1 MEGKDKL
8 HVMRVLMKERG
19 YDAYII
25 PHGDQHDN
33 EYIAESDE
41 RIKFIS
47 NFSGSNGIG
56 LVTQDIALMWTDGR
70 YFIQIEKELYPGWQM
85 KKLGEGEESLT
96 QYISKN
102 LPKNYTIAM
111 DYSLFTQDRAET
123 IKAKLIGYTFV
134 DDKNNLIDDIW
145 GTLKPKYGN
154 SKVLI
159 LEEKFTGKSVLSK
172 YKVLDMMLS
181 TMIIPKGNKKEEEE
195 EEGEKEPEN
204 YRLLISCLDDIA
216 WFLNLRGNDIPY
228 NPLFFSYAL
237 FCRKNG
243 ELFTQLFVNKEKF
256 DTPEI
261 QKYCEDNKI
270 ILFNYDEIIQ
280 ELEKSDENLITF
292 YEGGNTNHRMY
303 ETIYN
308 LKQGTKKRLP
318 FDLIEELKGIKNKV
332 EIEGYRLANI
342 KDSVALIKFFSW
354 MEEELVT
361 KNRTDLNEYQI
372 GLKNKQV
379 REDQENYMGES
390 FAPICGCGANAA
402 IIHYEQNENLHSDM
416 NKNLIILC
424 DTGAQYK
431 EGTTDI
437 TRTVHYGNPTKKE
450 KEMYTRVLLGNLSL
464 ERLIFKNGKKLK
476 DLDAVPRSYLY
487 MVAEDYQH
495 GTSHGVGHFLNVH
508 EGPYGLPLSPGN
520 IITNEP
526 GYYEKDNF
534 GIRIENE
541 VLVVVKDKEKN
552 LLGFENLTFI
562 PYERNLIDMDLI
574 SNDFKKYID
583 NFHKQCWDKLS
594 PLLKDDQKA
603 LDYLKR
609 KTAPL

>member
-181 TMIIPKGNKKEEEE
+181 TMINPKGNTKEEEE

-261 QKYCEDNKI
+261 KKYCEDNKI

-292 YEGGNTNHRMY
+292 YEGGNTNHRMH

-508 EGPYGLPLSPGN
+508 EGPYGVPLSPGN

>member
-181 TMIIPKGNKKEEEE
+181 TMIIPKGNIKEEEE

-261 QKYCEDNKI
+261 KKYCEDNKI

-292 YEGGNTNHRMY
+292 YEGGNTNHRMH

>member
-1 MEGKDKL
+1 MDGKDKL
-8 HVMRVLMKERG
+8 HILRTLMKERG

-25 PHGDQHDN
+25 PHGDCHDN

-47 NFSGSNGIG
+47 NFSGSNGLG
-56 LVTQDIALMWTDGR
+56 LVTQDVALMWTDGR

-85 KKLGEGEESLT
+85 KKMREEESLPE
-96 QYISKN
+96 YVLKN
-102 LPKNYTIAM
+102 LDEESTIGM
-111 DYSLFTQDRAET
+111 DYSLFTQESAIR
-123 IKAKLIGYTFV
+123 IKNKLSRYNIV
-134 DDKNNLIDDIW
+134 DDKNNIIDDIW
-145 GTLKPKYGN
+145 GTLKPKYKN
-154 SKVLI
+154 NKLLI
-159 LEEKFTGKSVLSK
+159 LSEKFTGI
-172 YKVLDMMLS
+172 KVLEKYQTIDRMLA
-181 TMIIPKGNKKEEEE
+181 KENA
-195 EEGEKEPEN
+195 EN
-204 YRLLISCLDDIA
+204 YRLLISRLDDIA
-216 WFLNLRGNDIPY
+216 WLLNLRGSDIPY
-228 NPLFFSYAL
+228 NPVFFSYAL
-237 FCRKNG
+237 FCKNKDQ
-243 ELFTQLFVNKEKF
+243 FCTKLFVNKEKL
-256 DTPEI
+256 DSPEMK
-261 QKYCEDNKI
+261 KYCEDNQI
-270 ILFNYDEIIQ
+270 ILFNYEDIIP
-280 ELEKSDENLITF
+280 ELEKSEENLVTF
-292 YEGGNTNHRMY
+292 YDEDSTNHRMFQ
-303 ETIYN
+303 T
-308 LKQGTKKRLP
+308 LKEIKVGYISKLSS
-318 FDLIEELKGIKNKV
+318 DIIEFVKSVKNPV
-332 EIEGYRLANI
+332 EIEGYKKANI
-342 KDSVALIKFFSW
+342 KDSVALVKFFAW
-354 MEEELVT
+354 MEDELVN

-372 GLKNKQV
+372 GLKNKEM

-437 TRTVHYGNPTKKE
+437 TRTVHYGTPTKKE

-464 ERLIFKNGKKLK
+464 ERLLFKPGKTLY
-476 DLDAVPRSYLY
+476 DLDAIPRSYLY
-487 MVAEDYQH
+487 MIGEDYKH

-508 EGPYGLPLSPGN
+508 EGPHGLPLVPGN

-541 VLVVVKDKEKN
+541 VLVLAKGEEEKG
-552 LLGFENLTFI
+552 LFGFENLTFV

-583 NFHKQCWDKLS
+583 NFHKQCWEKLS
-594 PLLKDDQKA
+594 PLLEKDKLA

>member
-111 DYSLFTQDRAET
+111 DYSLFTQDRAEA

-181 TMIIPKGNKKEEEE
+181 TMIIPKGNTKEEEE

-261 QKYCEDNKI
+261 KKYCEDNKI
-270 ILFNYDEIIQ
+270 ILFDYDEIIQ

-292 YEGGNTNHRMY
+292 YEGGNTNHRMH

>member
-181 TMIIPKGNKKEEEE
+181 TMIIPKGNTKEEEE

-261 QKYCEDNKI
+261 KKYCEDNKI

-292 YEGGNTNHRMY
+292 YEGGNTNHRMH

-476 DLDAVPRSYLY
+476 DLDAVPRAYLY

>member
-181 TMIIPKGNKKEEEE
+181 TMINPKGNIKEEEE

-261 QKYCEDNKI
+261 KKYCEDNKI

-402 IIHYEQNENLHSDM
+402 IIHYVQNENLHSDM

-464 ERLIFKNGKKLK
+464 ERLIFKKGKKLK

-508 EGPYGLPLSPGN
+508 EGPSGLPLSPGN

>member
-181 TMIIPKGNKKEEEE
+181 TMIIPKGNIKEEEE

-261 QKYCEDNKI
+261 KKYCEDNKI

-508 EGPYGLPLSPGN
+508 EGPYGVPLSPGN

>member
-181 TMIIPKGNKKEEEE
+181 TMIIPKGNTKEEEE

-261 QKYCEDNKI
+261 KKYCEDNKI
-270 ILFNYDEIIQ
+270 ILFDYDEIIQ

-402 IIHYEQNENLHSDM
+402 IIHYVQNENLHSDM

>member
-102 LPKNYTIAM
+102 LPKNYIIAM

-181 TMIIPKGNKKEEEE
+181 TMIIPKGNTKEEEE

-261 QKYCEDNKI
+261 KKYCEDNKI
-270 ILFNYDEIIQ
+270 ILFDYDEIIQ

-594 PLLKDDQKA
+594 PLLKNDAKA

>member
-181 TMIIPKGNKKEEEE
+181 TMIIPKGNTKEEEE

-261 QKYCEDNKI
+261 KKYCEDNKI
-270 ILFNYDEIIQ
+270 ILFDYDEIIQ

-292 YEGGNTNHRMY
+292 YEGGNTNHRMH

-583 NFHKQCWDKLS
+583 NFHNQCWDKLS

>member
-181 TMIIPKGNKKEEEE
+181 TMIIPKGNTKEEEE

-261 QKYCEDNKI
+261 KKYCEDNKI
-270 ILFNYDEIIQ
+270 ILFDYDEIIQ

-292 YEGGNTNHRMY
+292 YEGGNTNHRMH

-464 ERLIFKNGKKLK
+464 ERLIFKKGKKLK

-508 EGPYGLPLSPGN
+508 EGPSGLPLSPGN

>member
-1 MEGKDKL
+1 MDGKEKL
-8 HVMRVLMKERG
+8 HIMRTLMKERG

-25 PHGDQHDN
+25 PHGDCHDN
-33 EYIAESDE
+33 EYIAEADE

-47 NFSGSNGIG
+47 NFSGSNGLG
-56 LVTQDIALMWTDGR
+56 LVTQDVALMWTDGR

-85 KKLGEGEESLT
+85 KKMREEESLAD
-96 QYISKN
+96 YVLNN
-102 LPKNYTIAM
+102 LEEGATIGM
-111 DYSLFTQDRAET
+111 DYSLFSVDSASR
-123 IKAKLIGYTFV
+123 IKDKLCKYSIV
-134 DDKNNLIDDIW
+134 DDKNNIIDDIW
-145 GTLKPKYGN
+145 GTIKPKYKTN
-154 SKVLI
+154 KLLI
-159 LEEKFTGKSVLSK
+159 LSEKFTGKKVSEK
-172 YKVLDMMLS
+172 YEMLNRML
-181 TMIIPKGNKKEEEE
+181 TKGDDI
-195 EEGEKEPEN
+195 EN
-204 YRLLISCLDDIA
+204 YRLLVSRLDDIA
-216 WFLNLRGNDIPY
+216 WLLNLRGSDIPY
-228 NPLFFSYAL
+228 NPVFFSYAL
-237 FCRKNG
+237 FCKNKG
-243 ELFTQLFVNKEKF
+243 QFCTKLFINKEKL
-256 DTPEI
+256 DTPEMK
-261 QKYCEDNKI
+261 KYCEDNHI

-280 ELEKSDENLITF
+280 ELEKSEENMVTFFDE
-292 YEGGNTNHRMY
+292 ESTNYRMFQTLK
-303 ETIYN
+303 EINVGTIS
-308 LKQGTKKRLP
+308 RL
-318 FDLIEELKGIKNKV
+318 DQDYIEVIKSIKNEV
-332 EIEGYRLANI
+332 EIEGYRKANI
-342 KDSVALIKFFSW
+342 KDSVALIKFFAW

-372 GLKNKQV
+372 GLKNKEV
-379 REDQENYMGES
+379 REEQENYMGES

-437 TRTVHYGNPTKKE
+437 TRTVHYGKPTQKE

-464 ERLIFKNGKKLK
+464 ERLQFKSGKTLYS
-476 DLDAVPRSYLY
+476 LDAIPRSYLF
-487 MVAEDYQH
+487 MVGEDYKH

-508 EGPYGLPLSPGN
+508 EGPHGLPLIPGN

-541 VLVVVKDKEKN
+541 VLVVVKNEEKK
-552 LLGFENLTFI
+552 LYGFENLTFI

-583 NFHKQCWDKLS
+583 DFHKQCWDKLS
-594 PLLKDDQKA
+594 PLLKNDKKA

>member
-1 MEGKDKL
+1 
-8 HVMRVLMKERG
+8 
-19 YDAYII
+19 
-25 PHGDQHDN
+25 
-33 EYIAESDE
+33 
-41 RIKFIS
+41 
-47 NFSGSNGIG
+47 
-56 LVTQDIALMWTDGR
+56 
-70 YFIQIEKELYPGWQM
+70 
-85 KKLGEGEESLT
+85 
-96 QYISKN
+96 

-181 TMIIPKGNKKEEEE
+181 TMIIPKGNIKEEEE

-261 QKYCEDNKI
+261 KKYCEDNKI
-270 ILFNYDEIIQ
+270 ILFDYDEIIK

-292 YEGGNTNHRMY
+292 YEGGNTNHRMH

-594 PLLKDDQKA
+594 TLLKDDQKA

>member
-1 MEGKDKL
+1 MDGKDKL
-8 HVMRVLMKERG
+8 HILRTLMKERG

-25 PHGDQHDN
+25 PHGDCHDN

-47 NFSGSNGIG
+47 NFSGSNGLG
-56 LVTQDIALMWTDGR
+56 LVTQDVALMWTDGR

-85 KKLGEGEESLT
+85 KKMREEESLPE
-96 QYISKN
+96 YVLKN
-102 LPKNYTIAM
+102 LDEESTIGM
-111 DYSLFTQDRAET
+111 DYSLFTQESAMR
-123 IKAKLIGYTFV
+123 IKNKLSRYNIV
-134 DDKNNLIDDIW
+134 DDKNNIIDDIW
-145 GTLKPKYGN
+145 GTLKPKYKN
-154 SKVLI
+154 NKLLI
-159 LEEKFTGKSVLSK
+159 LSEKFTGI
-172 YKVLDMMLS
+172 KVLEKYQTIDRMLA
-181 TMIIPKGNKKEEEE
+181 KE
-195 EEGEKEPEN
+195 KADN
-204 YRLLISCLDDIA
+204 YRLLISRLDDIA
-216 WFLNLRGNDIPY
+216 WLLNLRGSDIPY
-228 NPLFFSYAL
+228 NPVFFSYAL
-237 FCRKNG
+237 FCKNKDQ
-243 ELFTQLFVNKEKF
+243 FCTKLFVNKEKL
-256 DTPEI
+256 DSPEMK
-261 QKYCEDNKI
+261 KYCEENQI
-270 ILFNYDEIIQ
+270 ILFNYEDIIP
-280 ELEKSDENLITF
+280 ELEKSEENLVTF
-292 YEGGNTNHRMY
+292 YDEDSTNHRMFQ
-303 ETIYN
+303 T
-308 LKQGTKKRLP
+308 LKEIKVGYISKLSS
-318 FDLIEELKGIKNKV
+318 DIIEFVKSVKNPV
-332 EIEGYRLANI
+332 EIEGYKKANI
-342 KDSVALIKFFSW
+342 KDSVALVKFFAW
-354 MEEELVT
+354 MEDELVN

-372 GLKNKQV
+372 GLKNKEM

-437 TRTVHYGNPTKKE
+437 TRTVHYGTPTKKE

-464 ERLIFKNGKKLK
+464 ERLLFKPGKTLY
-476 DLDAVPRSYLY
+476 DLDPIPRSYLY
-487 MVAEDYQH
+487 MIGEDYKH

-508 EGPYGLPLSPGN
+508 EGPHGLPLVPGN

-541 VLVVVKDKEKN
+541 VLVLAKGEEEKG
-552 LLGFENLTFI
+552 LFGFENLTFV

-583 NFHKQCWDKLS
+583 NFHKQCWEKLS
-594 PLLKDDQKA
+594 PLLEKDKLA

>member
-85 KKLGEGEESLT
+85 KKMGEGEESLT

-181 TMIIPKGNKKEEEE
+181 TMINPKGNTKEEEE

-261 QKYCEDNKI
+261 KKYCEDNKI
-270 ILFNYDEIIQ
+270 ILFDYDEIIQ

-292 YEGGNTNHRMY
+292 YEGGNTNHRMH

>member
-1 MEGKDKL
+1 MDGKEKL
-8 HVMRVLMKERG
+8 HVMRMLMKERG

-25 PHGDQHDN
+25 PHGDCHDN

-56 LVTQDIALMWTDGR
+56 LVTQDVALMWTDGR
-70 YFIQIEKELYPGWQM
+70 YFIQIEKELYPGWKM
-85 KKLGEGEESLT
+85 KKMREDESLT
-96 QYISKN
+96 EYIIQT
-102 LPKNYTIAM
+102 LPKDITIAM
-111 DYSLFTQDRAET
+111 DYSLFTISSAER
-123 IKAKLIGYTFV
+123 IINKLAGYKFE
-134 DDKNNLIDDIW
+134 DDTKNIIDDVW
-145 GTLKPKYGN
+145 GTLKPKYKN
-154 SKVLI
+154 NKLLI
-159 LEEKFTGKSVLSK
+159 LSEEFTGKSVLDKYTILDRILSK
-172 YKVLDMMLS
+172 F
-181 TMIIPKGNKKEEEE
+181 G
-195 EEGEKEPEN
+195 GEIEN
-204 YRLLISCLDDIA
+204 SRLLISRLDNIA
-216 WFLNLRGNDIPY
+216 WLLNLRGSDIPY
-228 NPLFFSYAL
+228 NPVFFSYAL
-237 FCRKNG
+237 FCRNKG
-243 ELFTQLFVNKEKF
+243 QFCTKLFVNKEKL
-256 DTPEI
+256 DTSEM
-261 QKYCEDNKI
+261 KKHCESNHI
-270 ILFNYDEIIQ
+270 ILFDYEEIIP
-280 ELEKSDENLITF
+280 ELEKSEDLITF
-292 YEGGNTNHRMY
+292 YDEENTNYRMY
-303 ETIYN
+303 QTLKN
-308 LKQGTKKRLP
+308 LQKGQIMEVLT
-318 FDLIEELKGIKNKV
+318 DIIESIKAIKNPV
-332 EIEGYRLANI
+332 EIKGFRQANI
-342 KDSVALIKFFSW
+342 KDSVALVKFFAW
-354 MEEELVT
+354 MEEELVA

-372 GLKNKQV
+372 GLKNKEM

-437 TRTVHYGNPTKKE
+437 TRTVHYGNPTKRE

-464 ERLIFKNGKKLK
+464 ERTLFKAGTTLRSI
-476 DLDAVPRSYLY
+476 DSIPRSYLY
-487 MVAEDYQH
+487 MVGEDYKH

-508 EGPYGLPLSPGN
+508 EGPYGQPLTPGN

-534 GIRIENE
+534 GIRVENE
-541 VLVVVKDKEKN
+541 VLVVEKDKEKN

-562 PYERNLIDMDLI
+562 PYERNLIDMNLI

-583 NFHKQCWDKLS
+583 DFHKKCWDILS
-594 PLLKDDQKA
+594 PLLKNDKKA

>member
-111 DYSLFTQDRAET
+111 DYSLFTQDRAEI

-181 TMIIPKGNKKEEEE
+181 TMIIPKGNTKEEE

-261 QKYCEDNKI
+261 KKYCEDNKI
-270 ILFNYDEIIQ
+270 ILFDYDEIIQ

>member
-1 MEGKDKL
+1 MDGKDKL
-8 HVMRVLMKERG
+8 HILRTLMKERG

-25 PHGDQHDN
+25 PHGDCHDN

-47 NFSGSNGIG
+47 NFSGSNGLG
-56 LVTQDIALMWTDGR
+56 LVTQDVALMWTDGR

-85 KKLGEGEESLT
+85 KKMREEESLPE
-96 QYISKN
+96 YVLKN
-102 LPKNYTIAM
+102 LDEESTIGM
-111 DYSLFTQDRAET
+111 DYSLFTQESAIR
-123 IKAKLIGYTFV
+123 IKNKLSRYNIV
-134 DDKNNLIDDIW
+134 DDKNNIIDDIW
-145 GTLKPKYGN
+145 GTLKPKYKN
-154 SKVLI
+154 NKLLI
-159 LEEKFTGKSVLSK
+159 LSEKFTGI
-172 YKVLDMMLS
+172 KVLEKYQTIDRMLA
-181 TMIIPKGNKKEEEE
+181 KENA
-195 EEGEKEPEN
+195 EN
-204 YRLLISCLDDIA
+204 YRLLISRLDDIA
-216 WFLNLRGNDIPY
+216 WLLNLRGSDIPY
-228 NPLFFSYAL
+228 NPVFFSYAL
-237 FCRKNG
+237 FCKNKDQ
-243 ELFTQLFVNKEKF
+243 FCTKLFVNKEKL
-256 DTPEI
+256 DSPEMK
-261 QKYCEDNKI
+261 KYCEDNQI
-270 ILFNYDEIIQ
+270 ILFNYEDIIP
-280 ELEKSDENLITF
+280 ELEKSEENLVTF
-292 YEGGNTNHRMY
+292 YDEDSTNHRMFQ
-303 ETIYN
+303 T
-308 LKQGTKKRLP
+308 LKEIKVGYISKLSS
-318 FDLIEELKGIKNKV
+318 DIIEFVKSVKNPV
-332 EIEGYRLANI
+332 EIEGYKKANI
-342 KDSVALIKFFSW
+342 KDSVALVKFFAW
-354 MEEELVT
+354 MEDELVN

-372 GLKNKQV
+372 GLKNKEM

-437 TRTVHYGNPTKKE
+437 TRTVHYGTPTKKE

-464 ERLIFKNGKKLK
+464 ERLLFKPGKTLY
-476 DLDAVPRSYLY
+476 DLDPIPRSYLY
-487 MVAEDYQH
+487 MIGEDYKH

-508 EGPYGLPLSPGN
+508 EGPHGLPLVPGN

-541 VLVVVKDKEKN
+541 VLVLAKGEEEKG
-552 LLGFENLTFI
+552 LFGFENLTFV

-583 NFHKQCWDKLS
+583 NFHKQCWEKLS
-594 PLLKDDQKA
+594 PLLEKDKLA

>member
-181 TMIIPKGNKKEEEE
+181 TMIIPKGNIKEEEE

-261 QKYCEDNKI
+261 KKYCEDNKI
-270 ILFNYDEIIQ
+270 ILFDYDEIIQ

>member
-102 LPKNYTIAM
+102 LPKNYIIAM
-111 DYSLFTQDRAET
+111 DYSLFTQDRAEI

-181 TMIIPKGNKKEEEE
+181 TMINPKGNTKEEEE

-292 YEGGNTNHRMY
+292 YEGGNTNHRMH

-508 EGPYGLPLSPGN
+508 EGPYGVPLSPGN

>member
-1 MEGKDKL
+1 MDGKDKL
-8 HVMRVLMKERG
+8 HILRTLMKERG

-25 PHGDQHDN
+25 PHGDCHDN

-47 NFSGSNGIG
+47 NFSGSNGLG
-56 LVTQDIALMWTDGR
+56 LVTQDVALMWTDGR

-85 KKLGEGEESLT
+85 KKMREEESLPE
-96 QYISKN
+96 YVLKN
-102 LPKNYTIAM
+102 LDEESTIGM
-111 DYSLFTQDRAET
+111 DYSLFTQESAMR
-123 IKAKLIGYTFV
+123 IKNKLSRYNIV
-134 DDKNNLIDDIW
+134 DDKNNIIDDIW
-145 GTLKPKYGN
+145 GTLKPKYKN
-154 SKVLI
+154 NKLLI
-159 LEEKFTGKSVLSK
+159 LSEKFTGI
-172 YKVLDMMLS
+172 KVLEKYQTIDRMLA
-181 TMIIPKGNKKEEEE
+181 KE
-195 EEGEKEPEN
+195 KADN
-204 YRLLISCLDDIA
+204 YRLLISRLDDIA
-216 WFLNLRGNDIPY
+216 WLLNLRGSDIPY
-228 NPLFFSYAL
+228 NPVFFSYAL
-237 FCRKNG
+237 FCKNKDQ
-243 ELFTQLFVNKEKF
+243 FCTKLFVNKEKL
-256 DTPEI
+256 DSPEMK
-261 QKYCEDNKI
+261 KYCEDNQI
-270 ILFNYDEIIQ
+270 ILFNYEDIIP
-280 ELEKSDENLITF
+280 ELEKSEENLVTF
-292 YEGGNTNHRMY
+292 YDEDSTNHRMFQ
-303 ETIYN
+303 T
-308 LKQGTKKRLP
+308 LKEIKVGYISKLSS
-318 FDLIEELKGIKNKV
+318 DIIEFVKSVKNPV
-332 EIEGYRLANI
+332 EIEGYKKANI
-342 KDSVALIKFFSW
+342 KDSVALVKFFAW
-354 MEEELVT
+354 MEDELVN

-372 GLKNKQV
+372 GLKNKEM

-437 TRTVHYGNPTKKE
+437 TRTVHYGTPTKKE

-464 ERLIFKNGKKLK
+464 ERLLFKPGKTLY
-476 DLDAVPRSYLY
+476 DLDPIPRSYLY
-487 MVAEDYQH
+487 MIGEDYKH

-508 EGPYGLPLSPGN
+508 EGPHGLPLVPGN

-541 VLVVVKDKEKN
+541 VLVLAKGEEEKG
-552 LLGFENLTFI
+552 LFGFENLTFV

-583 NFHKQCWDKLS
+583 NFHKQCWEKLS
-594 PLLKDDQKA
+594 PLLEKDKLA

>member
-181 TMIIPKGNKKEEEE
+181 TMIIPKGNIKEEEE

-261 QKYCEDNKI
+261 KKYCEDNKI
-270 ILFNYDEIIQ
+270 ILFDYDEIIQ

-464 ERLIFKNGKKLK
+464 ERLIFKKGKKLK

>member
-1 MEGKDKL
+1 MDGKDKL
-8 HVMRVLMKERG
+8 HILRTLMKERG

-25 PHGDQHDN
+25 PHGDCHDN

-47 NFSGSNGIG
+47 NFSGSNGLG
-56 LVTQDIALMWTDGR
+56 LVTQDVALMWTDGR

-85 KKLGEGEESLT
+85 KKMREEESLPE
-96 QYISKN
+96 YVLKN
-102 LPKNYTIAM
+102 LDEESTIGM
-111 DYSLFTQDRAET
+111 DYSLFTQESAIR
-123 IKAKLIGYTFV
+123 IKNKLSRYNIV
-134 DDKNNLIDDIW
+134 DDKNNIIDDIW
-145 GTLKPKYGN
+145 GTLKPKYKN
-154 SKVLI
+154 NKLLI
-159 LEEKFTGKSVLSK
+159 LSEKFTGI
-172 YKVLDMMLS
+172 KVLEKYQTIDRMLA
-181 TMIIPKGNKKEEEE
+181 KE
-195 EEGEKEPEN
+195 KADN
-204 YRLLISCLDDIA
+204 YRLLISRLDDIA
-216 WFLNLRGNDIPY
+216 WLLNLRGSDIPY
-228 NPLFFSYAL
+228 NPVFFSYAL
-237 FCRKNG
+237 FCKNKDQ
-243 ELFTQLFVNKEKF
+243 FCTKLFVNKEKL
-256 DTPEI
+256 DSPEMK
-261 QKYCEDNKI
+261 KYCEDNQI
-270 ILFNYDEIIQ
+270 ILFNYEDIIP
-280 ELEKSDENLITF
+280 ELEKSEENLVTF
-292 YEGGNTNHRMY
+292 YDEDSTNHRMFQ
-303 ETIYN
+303 T
-308 LKQGTKKRLP
+308 LKEIKVGYISKLSS
-318 FDLIEELKGIKNKV
+318 DIIEFVKSVKNPV
-332 EIEGYRLANI
+332 EIEGYKKANI
-342 KDSVALIKFFSW
+342 KDSVALVKFFAW
-354 MEEELVT
+354 MEDELVN

-372 GLKNKQV
+372 GLKNKEM

-437 TRTVHYGNPTKKE
+437 TRTVHYGTPTKKE

-464 ERLIFKNGKKLK
+464 ERLLFKPGKTLY
-476 DLDAVPRSYLY
+476 DLDPIPRSYLY
-487 MVAEDYQH
+487 MIGEDYKH

-508 EGPYGLPLSPGN
+508 EGPHGLPLVPGN

-541 VLVVVKDKEKN
+541 VLVLAKGEEEKG
-552 LLGFENLTFI
+552 LFGFENLTFV

-583 NFHKQCWDKLS
+583 NFHKQCWEKLS
-594 PLLKDDQKA
+594 PLLEKDKLA